1 MARDTFRAEEDIIFL
16 SCLIAFGSMMNWH
29 AESLHEVLQDL
40 KMKVKTFMDEQEEE
54 NSEQEEDEDDFIT
67 MEFGAKS
74 PDHSSPQNEG
84 ANLAQSPDDHSTS
97 PLIIQ
102 AGGVAPYHPLHNP
115 CAPRPTFLRYGK
127 NSPGFSIHKLR
138 PIVDI
143 QRSEEESRAK
153 AESEAEAE
161 TEADQG
167 YNGEKSQ
174 VNEDYVNESH
184 GPQLAQDSPSLEDQE
199 SKQPND
205 TTEPNPNSLL
215 LLAHR
220 INTSTVGFKSCR
232 SVIRKMMLPLFML
245 LVLVTVTVT
254 SGFDLLV
261 LDNNYLGSSIVH
273 HHSAHMNNPLPLTE
287 RVSLSQKIK
296 GFFFLLQ
303 QSEEREKENRQT
315 VRQSS
320 TATLALVQEIR
331 KVEQMQDE
339 IGEDASRVFHLQ
351 ELKQAEEREDNLATE
366 NGENAGLSWPDSGCN
381 ASQYLSQDLKDDTK
395 ILLKSAIEPE
405 LKQCNELKDHT
416 IEVDSSDFRT
426 SLSEVN
432 RQSHLAGNEMIK
444 SDVWGHAHCLETF
457 EEHHHGGLNRLQSK
471 DSLSSKVVCQLQR
484 DCDEIPRIA
493 ELKKNEEIRL
503 PDRDCL
509 PHSKSDGAVEV
520 LAVAGCDVKKEIL
533 STPSKGEKRTSG
545 EMNSKINCSN
555 GEVCQD
561 EIGEDASRVLE
572 IACLRLAQSGLNH
585 DAAETIAFV
594 GKLVDSSSSYSNTSK
609 TATADTDQAS
619 KDETNQ
625 IIQGNSSTVPVY
637 PSEEPTSFSIDVKH
651 YVHPEPYDQIVAEDE
666 ENSTVLA
673 TVVALTILLILVA
686 GGNRWRKAQE
696 IEVTKRYSRNKPRK
710 GRQQI
715 EQTVFHSTIF
725 LRRSY
730 KI

>member
-366 NGENAGLSWPDSGCN
+366 NG
-381 ASQYLSQDLKDDTK
+381 
-395 ILLKSAIEPE
+395 
-405 LKQCNELKDHT
+405 
-416 IEVDSSDFRT
+416 
-426 SLSEVN
+426 
-432 RQSHLAGNEMIK
+432 NEMIK